1 MKHIISLLGVLGL
14 AASAWAASTLHS
26 VDQKDKMFSQRE
38 LTLKV
43 GDQLE
48 VHNLDS
54 VTHSLFAKT
63 AEYNIRET
71 QAPGAQSTF
80 VFDKPGAVDLR
91 CAIHPQMLLKITVQP

>member
-1 MKHIISLLGVLGL
+1 MKRILCLSSALAL
-14 AASAWAASTLHS
+14 AASAWAASTLHNI
-26 VDQKDKMFSQRE
+26 DQKDKMFSQPE
-38 LTLKV
+38 LTVRV

-48 VHNLDS
+48 VHNLDT

-80 VFDKPGAVDLR
+80 TFDKPGSLDLR
-91 CAIHPQMLLKITVQP
+91 CAIHPQMILKITVQP